1 MERSGLPALR
11 PTTRDFAD
19 PTPHGC
25 SGPDAQRGHGDAF
38 PPVTAMF
45 GDYNQPGPW
54 TDRRELRWSDL
65 AALLTTHGVGPK
77 EGSCIVP
84 AIFRGTR
91 RHKADAEQIDVAF
104 LDSDSGATLEEIA
117 AAVLRLGW
125 AAIISS
131 THSHLTTR
139 TTVKRKSWERF
150 ARGES
155 SREAAFLV
163 QEKGFR
169 ETIAANACIVE
180 ETADSVTFAHQP
192 CPKFRVAIPL
202 WQPWRASAYE
212 TQAAANAAWKER
224 IEALAA
230 ALCLDHDQAC
240 TDTSRLFYLP
250 RTPPDGATPE
260 TRVIDGGPCDLF
272 QLPRRDQTKFAR
284 SPRHAATSSLPA
296 SGMLLFTDTV
306 TGEAIDLMDWART
319 HGSRFMIAAALRA
332 RRPDVLTGHVV
343 DGSKVHLQCVN
354 ADAHTTMHAD
364 KATFVIDAGKSD
376 NGGFVYHCRH
386 NHCDGR
392 DRLFFLRRMLEEG
405 WLAIA
410 DLTDPA
416 FQRERTDTPAANEN
430 ARDDGRT
437 SNGPSFLLT
446 EHGVAQAFVSRHRDR
461 LRYCHDTG
469 AWFFWN
475 DTKWRQDK
483 TKRAFDWARRLA
495 AELSQNR
502 EFKMKVTTGKATFAS
517 AVERLAQA
525 DPSIACTMEAWNP
538 DPFLLGTPNGTIDL
552 HTGILML
559 ARQSDFITKLT
570 AVGPSATADCP
581 QWLAFL
587 EQATAEDQDL
597 VAFLRRWCGYVL
609 TGDTREHALL
619 FIYGPG
625 GNGKSV
631 FINTVQRIA
640 GEYCRTASMDT
651 FTASHGDKHPTDLA
665 MLHGARMVL
674 ATETEEGRAWAESRI
689 KQMTGGDMIAARFMR
704 QDFFEYR
711 PAFKL
716 TIAGNHKPVLRNV
729 DNAARRRFNIVPF
742 IRRPAAPDRE
752 LEKKLEAEWPGILRW
767 MIDGCLDW
775 LANGLKPPSAVR
787 EATDEY
793 FQSQD
798 VIGRWLS
805 ERCIVDPGLTSKP
818 GELLADCRG
827 WAAQNGETLPTP
839 PQFRSAIEK
848 TAGVRYVTVKGIQQV
863 RGIGMH
869 PPATAYWGDTG

>member
-1 MERSGLPALR
+1 
-11 PTTRDFAD
+11 
-19 PTPHGC
+19 
-25 SGPDAQRGHGDAF
+25 
-38 PPVTAMF
+38 VTV
-45 GDYNQPGPW
+45 GDYNQAGPW
-54 TDRRELRWSDL
+54 TDRRELSWQDL
-65 AALLTTHGVGPK
+65 ILLLTTHRPGPK
-77 EGSCIVP
+77 AGSCIVP
-84 AIFRGTR
+84 AVFRGSR
-91 RHKADAEQIDVAF
+91 RHKADADQIDVAF

-117 AAVLRLGW
+117 AAVLRMGW
-125 AAIISS
+125 AAVISS
-131 THSHLTTR
+131 THSHLVTR
-139 TTVKRKSWERF
+139 TTVKRKIWERF
-150 ARGES
+150 PGGEPD
-155 SREAAFLV
+155 REAAFLV

-169 ETIAANACIVE
+169 PAIAANARIVSE
-180 ETADSVTFAHQP
+180 SADSVTFEHQP

-202 WQPWRASAYE
+202 LTPWRAADYA

-224 IEALAA
+224 VEALAA
-230 ALCLDHDQAC
+230 ALSLDHDQAC

-250 RTPPDGATPE
+250 RTPPGGVLPE
-260 TRVIDGGPCDLF
+260 SRVIEGDACDLF
-272 QLPRRDQTKFAR
+272 RLPKPTETKSAR
-284 SPRHAATSSLPA
+284 QPRHPSALSMPA

-306 TGEAIDLMDWART
+306 TGEAIDLRDWARS
-319 HGSRFMIAAALRA
+319 HGSRFKIATALTS
-332 RRPDVLTGHVV
+332 RRPDVLTGHVA
-343 DGSKVHLQCVN
+343 DGLKVHLQCVN
-354 ADAHTTMHAD
+354 ADAHTTTYVDA
-364 KATFVIDAGKSD
+364 ATFVMDAGTSS

-386 NHCDGR
+386 AHCDGR
-392 DRLFFLRRMLEEG
+392 DRLLSLRQMLEAG

-416 FQRERTDTPAANEN
+416 FLAKQIDTPAANEN
-430 ARDDGRT
+430 T
-437 SNGPSFLLT
+437 SGGGETADSASFLLT
-446 EHGVAQAFVSRHRDR
+446 EHGVAQAFASRHRDR

-469 AWFFWN
+469 AWFVWN
-475 DTKWRQDK
+475 GRRWRQDK

-495 AELSQNR
+495 AELSSDR
-502 EFKMKVTTGKATFAS
+502 EFKTKAITGKAAFAS

-525 DPSIACTMEAWNP
+525 DRSIACTMDKWNP
-538 DPFLLGTPNGTIDL
+538 DAFLLGTPDGTVDL
-552 HTGILML
+552 RTGILMP
-559 ARQSDFITKLT
+559 AKQTDFITKLT

-581 QWLAFL
+581 LWLAFL
-587 EQATAEDQDL
+587 GQATAGDRDL
-597 VAFLRRWCGYVL
+597 IAFLRRWCGYVL

-631 FINTVQRIA
+631 FINTVQRVV

-665 MLHGARMVL
+665 MLQGARMVV

-729 DNAARRRFNIVPF
+729 DDAARRRFNIVPF
-742 IRRPAAPDRE
+742 VHRPADPDRE

-767 MIDGCLDW
+767 MVDGCLDW

-798 VIGRWLS
+798 IIGRWLC
-805 ERCIVDPGLTSKP
+805 ERCIIDPGLTSKP
-818 GELLADCRG
+818 GALLTDCRE
-827 WAAQNGETLPTP
+827 WAGANGETPPAP
-839 PQFRSAIEK
+839 PQFRSAVEK
-848 TAGVRYVTVKGIQQV
+848 TSGVRYVTVKGAQQV
-863 RGIGMH
+863 RGIGMR
-869 PPATAYWGDTG
+869 PPIHANWNGAEDVGGGRWW